1 MTQSFYTNV
10 AVRGENVLYR
20 GYENGKSVQIK
31 IPYNPTIFLP
41 TQKETEWRTLNGTP
55 VEPFCAGNMFETKK
69 FLEKYRG
76 VSGFEIHGVTD
87 PVFHFIGDEFPDEV
101 DFDISS
107 IKVANIDIETTAE
120 DGFPQI
126 ENPTEKVISITV
138 DFDGEVHVFGL
149 GKFHVTGVKCY
160 EYDDEREMLAG
171 FLSLWDDKR
180 PDVITGWNIRFFD
193 IPYLVSRMKRV
204 FSNGEEKFLSPWR
217 VIRDK
222 YVQKMNREHLVYELL
237 GVATLD
243 YYELYTTFTYVTQ
256 ESYRLDHIAFVEL
269 GERKLDYGEYDTIVD
284 FYKGN
289 FQRFIEYN
297 VRDVELVRK
306 LEEKLKL
313 LELAMTLAYS
323 AKVNFMDI
331 FSQVKTWD
339 QIIYHH
345 LKKQK
350 IVIPSKNYVK
360 KDSQYAGAYVKE
372 PIVGKHDWIVSF
384 DLNSLYPHLI
394 MQYNIS
400 PETLIEMDEESRFGV
415 GPHRIL
421 DGSCHDKL
429 EELKSGDYSV
439 AANGTCYRKDIQGF
453 LPELMEKMYQD
464 RKMYKKKMIEC
475 QKQRQDI
482 PKMNMPSIGKAGLA
496 KKLDNDIAKYHNF
509 QLVRKIQLNSA
520 YGAIGNEWFRYYDVR
535 MAEAITLSGQLSIR
549 WIADKLNDFLNETIG
564 TEDYDYVVAS
574 DTDSVYLRL
583 DNLVQKTCKGKDK
596 KEIVSFLNK
605 ASEKII
611 LPFIEKKYEELAE
624 LMNAYQNK
632 MVMEREVIADTGVW
646 TAKKRYMLNVH
657 NSEGVEY
664 DQPKLKIMGIETTRS
679 STPQFVRNRLKEAIK
694 LILTKDEKSVID
706 FIEKVR
712 AEFVQQNPEDI
723 AFPRGVSNLSKYR
736 DSTHIYKK
744 ATPIA
749 VKGALLFNHYVRKMG
764 LQKKYA
770 TIQEGEK
777 IKFLYLK
784 SPNPVGG
791 ISGKDQVISFQNTLP
806 KEFDLL
812 NYIDYDRQ
820 FDVSFLEPLKSI
832 LDAIGWKHE
841 ETATLESLFS

>member
-400 PETLIEMDEESRFGV
+400 PETLIEMSEDSRFGV
-415 GPHRIL
+415 GPNRIL

-439 AANGTCYRKDIQGF
+439 AANGTCYRKDFQGF

-475 QKQRQDI
+475 QKQRQEI

-549 WIADKLNDFLNETIG
+549 WIADKLNEFLNETIG